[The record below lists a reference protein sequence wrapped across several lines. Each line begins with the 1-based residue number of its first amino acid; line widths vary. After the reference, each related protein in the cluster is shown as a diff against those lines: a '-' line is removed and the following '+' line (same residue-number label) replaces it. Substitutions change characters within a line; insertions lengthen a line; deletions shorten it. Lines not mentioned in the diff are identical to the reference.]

1 MAYEFNPFTGN
12 LDLAGASGTTTQQSV
27 ENFTTSSVVAGAVAL
42 NFNQAAIYVITPGN
56 SNFIADFSNIPGTAG
71 RVIATTL
78 IITQGSTAYIPNA
91 VKINGGSS
99 ITPQWLG
106 GSEPTG
112 TPTQTEIVS
121 FTFVCT
127 ATNTW
132 TVLGSLSTYG

>member
-12 LDLAGASGTTTQQSV
+12 LDLAGASGTITQQSV

-42 NFNQAAIYVITPGN
+42 NFNQADIYVITPGN

-78 IITQGSTAYIPNA
+78 IITQGSTAYIPNQ
-91 VKINGGSS
+91 VKINGGSA
-99 ITPQWLG
+99 ITPKWLSG
-106 GSEPTG
+106 TVPTG

-121 FTFVCT
+121 FIFVCT

-132 TVLGSLSTYG
+132 TVLASLNTYG